1 MASSVKISDLTA
13 KLQENI
19 AEYSQIFA
27 QKLVG
32 MESAFG
38 YMTVI
43 PGVEDQVPLIQL
55 VPGDPLQPGNR
66 GAFEPKDNVNVFKDR
81 FLTVKNIEM
90 PAVYKEDQIEA
101 LWRSHLAKISNATKS
116 SPYDMPFEELLIM
129 KLAEAAMS
137 NLRKKAIFKGVLNAS
152 GTTSTDLFNGLLT
165 ILAADITATN
175 VPAANVATGA
185 AITASNALD
194 QFELVLDKVPSEY
207 WMEDMVCLAAP
218 ENVRFYNKDYQ
229 ATHGALPYNQE
240 FEKVT
245 LDGTSIEIIP
255 EIGMAGSDR
264 VIITPRGNAVFAT
277 DALEGLTNFDVWPD
291 HWDLEIGAKAKGGV
305 NWAVAEEI
313 WTNDQA

>member
-55 VPGDPLQPGNR
+55 VTGDPLQPGNR

-90 PAVYKEDQIEA
+90 PAVYKEAQIEA
-101 LWRSHLAKISNATKS
+101 LWRSHLAKIANATKS

-165 ILAADITATN
+165 ILAADITSTA

-240 FEKVT
+240 FDKVT

>member
-43 PGVEDQVPLIQL
+43 PDVEDQVPLIQL
-55 VPGDPLQPGNR
+55 VTGDPLQPGNR

-90 PAVYKEDQIEA
+90 PAVYKEAQIEA
-101 LWRSHLAKISNATKS
+101 LWRSHLAKIANATKS

-165 ILAADITATN
+165 ILAADITSTA

-240 FEKVT
+240 FDKVT